1 MEWTIAGSLVWQA
14 RTDAKLTQRELSRL
28 TGVPQS
34 TIASIE
40 RGRRQP
46 SIPLLERLVAGA
58 GKEVRFVLA
67 TPDDHDATLV
77 PDRAGDE
84 RVASLFRTARRA
96 G

>member
-1 MEWTIAGSLVWQA
+1 MKWTIAGSLIWQA
-14 RTDAKLTQRELSRL
+14 RTDARLTQRDLAAL

-34 TIASIE
+34 TIGAIE

-46 SIPLLERLVAGA
+46 SLPLLERLVAGA

-67 TPDDHDATLV
+67 TPDDHDATV
-77 PDRAGDE
+77 APDRSRDQ
-84 RVASLFRTARRA
+84 RVANLFRSARRA